1 MAVRY
6 RRGSIALVAVLA
18 LTGAGVGAVRA
29 GTPDSRAA
37 RWNESATPRPSAVP
51 ELPAA
56 GKPRTAT
63 ARKNPAPARKP
74 SVTRARAV
82 QEARVAVR
90 RNGAAVRSAPGEG
103 YRVVDA
109 VVDAAGTRHVR
120 FQRTHRGL
128 AVLGGDFVVHSTAT
142 GRFAGATVAQQHVID
157 VPGVAKVGRA
167 RAVAAAER
175 FAGRRGAG
183 RVRQV
188 VDAFAGEPVRAWEVT
203 VGAQVVIVDA
213 TTGAVRRA
221 YDEVH
226 TAEAGTGHG
235 QLVGDVPL
243 GTTRR
248 ADGTYALVDPDR
260 GGNTVRDALNNGY
273 LFKPDKFAEFGDAD
287 DVWGDGT
294 RADRATA
301 AVDVHYGMARTWDYL
316 RSAFGRSGLHDDG
329 RGVAAYV
336 HHDVDEANASWSSS
350 CECMFFGDGAPTGQP
365 FTSLDVVA
373 HELAHGLNS
382 ATADLVNA
390 GESGALNEADSDIFG
405 TLVEFSAH
413 NAADPPDYLIG
424 EKTEIRTP
432 ALRRMDEPSRDGKS
446 VSCWSPAAKDLDEHY
461 ASGIGNKFF
470 YTLAVGSGASQWG
483 DSPPCGGA
491 PPVAG
496 IGNDRAAQI
505 WYRALTVYMVSNT
518 NYAGA
523 RDATG
528 RAAADLYGP
537 DSVERRTV
545 DAAWLAVGVD
555 GSDPAY
561 GAPDLAYFADSS
573 PSPRVGEA
581 VRIQVSAREPQGQ
594 PVTFSAV
601 NLPPGVSIDAAGL
614 ITGTPTVRGDYR
626 SDIIASDPDG
636 NTDRELMWWTVKG
649 PPVVQSVPPAV
660 TMQLGAG
667 AYGSFTTT
675 FADTPDD
682 RADPAD
688 SFEVTATGVPEGLT
702 LTVRRPGS
710 GIYNALVSGGAH
722 DRRVGHHRADG
733 HRRRRRPGDG
743 LGAVA
748 GAAGPAT
755 GSAARRVGHRRQRHR
770 AAAVGQAQLHLRRR
784 AGHGLR
790 RAGLPRRRDDAGR
803 LRPVAHADRPGHPPG
818 VHRRVARDQR
828 DRRRRGEDGH
838 AEPDRPP
845 ADRDARGVRL
855 RQVGHA
861 HRPGSPRP
869 RRDRRDHGDAGTTSG
884 RAQRPGAGSRRCGP
898 TRRGPGGPRSS
909 RRARPAYADPVRRI
923 VRRVGRRPRRTPSAH
938 RALHGHDQGEHDQAQ
953 GRQRRSGSRVRRSPG
968 GAGVK
973 ITLQRK
979 VGSRWLTVTSHEDG
993 GERGVLVLPGPSG
1006 AGAWTAAGVGGR
1018 RYHQRRRDQLEGQAD
1033 GQVRRPAVTG
1043 GRFAADPRRRPY
1055 DRPRGPGSAAGPA
1068 TTSTEPHSGSDAA
1081 HRWKDSVM
1089 RVLTGRTPRGRQGH
1103 PGRADRH
1110 ALRHPAH
1117 RHRRPAARPRGPPH
1131 RAGPRPSRTA
1141 STAVSWC
1148 PTRSCSTWSAPR
1160 SSRPGTAAAATSW
1173 TACPRNMK
1181 QARSLYEIGLSLDMT
1196 ANVALHLKADDDEL
1210 TPPAAGPGGA
1220 GTPLG
1225 RHRGDHP
1232 PAARPLPRGDPPH
1245 RRLVRRARHPGL
1257 GGRGPAGGAGRPADP
1272 DRPGSDAPA
1281 DRPRPRA
1288 RPPIGGPDRPRRGLR
1303 SGPGGRALRHL
1314 GPAAVDH

>member
-1 MAVRY
+1 MRY

-710 GIYNALVSGGAH
+710 GIYNALVSGVPTTAGSGTTVLTAT
-722 DRRVGHHRADG
+722 DADG
-733 HRRRRRPGDG
+733 DRVTASVPWQVLPARRPGLPLGVSVTGGNGTALLQWAKPSYTFGDVLVTGYVVRVSPGVETTLAASARSLTLTGLDTRRAYTVGLRATSAIGDG
-743 LGAVA
+743 AEKTVTLSPTALPLTVTP
-748 GAAGPAT
+748 AAFGYGKSAT
-755 GSAARRVGHRRQRHR
+755 LTGQVLRGR
-770 AAAVGQAQLHLRRR
+770 AAI
-784 AGHGLR
+784 
-790 RAGLPRRRDDAGR
+790 
-803 LRPVAHADRPGHPPG
+803 
-818 VHRRVARDQR
+818 
-828 DRRRRGEDGH
+828 
-838 AEPDRPP
+838 
-845 ADRDARGVRL
+845 
-855 RQVGHA
+855 
-861 HRPGSPRP
+861 
-869 RRDRRDHGDAGTTSG
+869 AGTTATLEQRAAGRTAWSRITTVRTDAKGAWRATVKPSG
-884 RAQRPGAGSRRCGP
+884 TTAYRIRYAGSSGAWAA
-898 TRRGPGGPRSS
+898 TS
-909 RRARPAYADPVRRI
+909 A
-923 VRRVGRRPRRTPSAH
+923 TPSATV
-938 RALHGHDQGEHDQAQ
+938 RYTVTIKASTTRPKAGKKIRITGTAKP
-953 GRQRRSGSRVRRSPG
+953 GR
-968 GAGVK
+968 AGVK

-979 VGSRWLTVTSHEDG
+979 VGSRWLTVTSTKTAA
-993 GERGVLVLPGPSG
+993 SG
-1006 AGAWTAAGVGGR
+1006 AYSFSRSFGRGAWTLRVSVAGGTTNAGV
-1018 RYHQRRRDQLEGQAD
+1018 
-1033 GQVRRPAVTG
+1033 T
-1043 GRFAADPRRRPY
+1043 
-1055 DRPRGPGSAAGPA
+1055 
-1068 TTSTEPHSGSDAA
+1068 
-1081 HRWKDSVM
+1081 
-1089 RVLTGRTPRGRQGH
+1089 
-1103 PGRADRH
+1103 
-1110 ALRHPAH
+1110 
-1117 RHRRPAARPRGPPH
+1117 
-1131 RAGPRPSRTA
+1131 
-1141 STAVSWC
+1141 
-1148 PTRSCSTWSAPR
+1148 
-1160 SSRPGTAAAATSW
+1160 SSRV
-1173 TACPRNMK
+1173 K
-1181 QARSLYEIGLSLDMT
+1181 
-1196 ANVALHLKADDDEL
+1196 L
-1210 TPPAAGPGGA
+1210 T
-1220 GTPLG
+1220 
-1225 RHRGDHP
+1225 
-1232 PAARPLPRGDPPH
+1232 
-1245 RRLVRRARHPGL
+1245 VK
-1257 GGRGPAGGAGRPADP
+1257 
-1272 DRPGSDAPA
+1272 
-1281 DRPRPRA
+1281 
-1288 RPPIGGPDRPRRGLR
+1288 
-1303 SGPGGRALRHL
+1303 
-1314 GPAAVDH
+1314 